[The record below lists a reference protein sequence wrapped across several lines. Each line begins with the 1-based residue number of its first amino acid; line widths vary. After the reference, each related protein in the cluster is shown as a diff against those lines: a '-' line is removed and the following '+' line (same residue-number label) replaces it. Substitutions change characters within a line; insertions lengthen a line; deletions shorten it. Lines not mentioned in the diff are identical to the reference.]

1 MEGETSKLE
10 EVIEFLESAIQR
22 GLEKRWVDVR
32 AVETVLEEMAFQFD
46 GEDPLKPA
54 VRSALLETKSSIE
67 KIASHLAMYDRAVEL
82 REPDEQEVEGV
93 RVLMERGQR
102 LFR

>member
-32 AVETVLEEMAFQFD
+32 AVETVLEEIALQFE

-54 VRSALLETKSSIE
+54 VRSALLETKGSIE
-67 KIASHLAMYDRAVEL
+67 KIASHLRRYDRAVEL
-82 REPDEQEVEGV
+82 REPDEQEIEEVKALVG
-93 RVLMERGQR
+93 RGQR
-102 LFR
+102 LFG